1 MRDLFRKES
10 DALWLAKSIGFEG
23 WLLLFFSLLFTLI
36 FSPFCFFSLLS
47 QVIIL

>member
-10 DALWLAKSIGFEG
+10 DALWLAKPIGFEG
-23 WLLLFFSLLFTLI
+23 WLLLFFSSHSNFP
-36 FSPFCFFSLLS
+36 PFCFFSLLS